1 MKTISKLV
9 LTLSAVCLSLC
20 TATGQT
26 SGSNSPFSRY
36 GWGTLADESMGFNK
50 GMAGLALGMHD
61 SLSLNRQNPAAYS
74 ELCSQTL
81 VFDIGISLQNCTLKS
96 GGKTINAQN
105 SSLDYI
111 AAGFR
116 LAPNLG
122 FSFGLRPF
130 SYVGYNFS
138 TTNSLD
144 DIDGYGSKTA
154 SSTYYGDGGFR
165 QIYAG
170 VGYKPI
176 APLSVGA
183 NVNYIWGDYQHSSS
197 VSYSDNNVQSL
208 TRNYKATINAPT
220 IDFGVQYEQRIDKK
234 NKVTLGVTYGLGFN
248 INQRAEFINTQSG
261 TNVSTTPDTMR
272 VGNAFA
278 LPDKVAMGLVWNH
291 ENRWIVGADYSI
303 EFWEKCR
310 FPWLRNT
317 ATSTTY
323 AVGKGYLRNRHK
335 VTVGAQY
342 VPNPR
347 GYKTKDHIAYRAGAS
362 YSSPYTK
369 VGNGRDGAEY
379 LLVSA
384 GVALPIVNK
393 YTTRSMINISAQW
406 EHAAS
411 QDLKGLKE
419 DYLRLCIGLSFNATW
434 FSKWK
439 FE

>member
-9 LTLSAVCLSLC
+9 LAVSAACVALC
-20 TATGQT
+20 GAMGQT

-74 ELCSQTL
+74 EMCAQTL
-81 VFDIGISLQNCTLKS
+81 IFDAGISLQNCMLKS

-105 SSLDYI
+105 SSVDYI

-116 LAPNLG
+116 LAPGLG
-122 FSFGLRPF
+122 FSLGLRPF

-138 TTNSLD
+138 TSSNLD

-165 QIYAG
+165 QIYMG
-170 VGYKPI
+170 VGYKVLK
-176 APLSVGA
+176 PLSVGM
-183 NVNYIWGDYQHSSS
+183 NVNYIWGEYQHSSS
-197 VSYSDNNVQSL
+197 MSYSDNNVQSL
-208 TRNYKATINAPT
+208 TRNYKANINAPT
-220 IDFGVQYEQRIDKK
+220 LDFGAQYQHRIDAK
-234 NKVTLGVTYGLGFN
+234 NTVTLGVTYGLGFK
-248 INQRAEFINTQSG
+248 INQKARFINTQSG
-261 TNVSTTPDTMR
+261 SGDTSTPDTMS
-272 VGNAFA
+272 VGDAFA
-278 LPDKVAMGLVWNH
+278 LPNKVAVGATWNH
-291 ENRWIVGADYSI
+291 ENRWTVGADYSI
-303 EFWEKCR
+303 EFWDKCR
-310 FPWLRNT
+310 FPWLR
-317 ATSTTY
+317 ATKTGTTY

-335 VTVGAQY
+335 LTVGAEY

-347 GYKTKDHIAYRAGAS
+347 GYKIKDHIAYRAGAS
-362 YSSPYTK
+362 YSTAYTK

-384 GVALPIVNK
+384 GVGLPIVNK
-393 YTTRSMINISAQW
+393 YSTRSVLNISAQW

-419 DYLRLCIGLSFNATW
+419 DYLRLCIGLTFNATW
-434 FSKWK
+434 FNKWK